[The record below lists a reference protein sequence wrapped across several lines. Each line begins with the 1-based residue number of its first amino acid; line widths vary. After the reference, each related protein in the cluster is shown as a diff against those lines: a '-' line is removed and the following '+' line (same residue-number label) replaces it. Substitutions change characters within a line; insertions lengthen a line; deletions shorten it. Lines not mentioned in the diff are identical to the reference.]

1 MKEVIDLMLLMALE
15 YFNIPY
21 FYRYFFQSTFTS
33 LFNNWS
39 YYLKNYFKVKP
50 NKGESFEL
58 INILKTKGSFTE
70 ECKIIKTTKS
80 LDNLLLDERNEKEVI
95 KDFKSFLNNKN
106 WYKKYGI
113 PYKRNYYLYGM
124 PGTGKTS
131 IVKVL
136 AKEFNYRLY
145 TVDYDQFEHKEVISK
160 LPNEDAIILID
171 EFSYNEYNQSIKK
184 YRNLIMYLD
193 GIHENN
199 NVVTFIITND
209 CYFHTNQKYASL
221 FRNGRID
228 VISYF
233 NYCSINQ
240 AKRILEYLF
249 DEKVEAEEIQK
260 IFPSTILD
268 YFLKGLSAEEII
280 QKIKLEDTTL
290 LESDE
295 ISEIKHEIS
304 EIKRDRE
311 KFEGESYSSSALR
324 KRLRENMKLAK
335 MTDKQKEIYFK
346 RKELTAD
353 SRKEREQI
361 EYENYLKSQETKDKA
376 E

>member
-15 YFNIPY
+15 YFNMPY

-58 INILKTKGSFTE
+58 INILKTKASFTE

-80 LDNLLLDERNEKEVI
+80 LDNLLLDERNQKEVI

-160 LPNEDAIILID
+160 LPNEDAIVLID
-171 EFSYNEYNQSIKK
+171 EFSYDYEYNSNKK

-209 CYFHTNQKYASL
+209 CESHTNQRYASL

-249 DEKVEAEEIQK
+249 NENFEIKEIKK

-280 QKIKLEDTTL
+280 QKIKLEDITL
-290 LESDE
+290 LM
-295 ISEIKHEIS
+295 
-304 EIKRDRE
+304 R
-311 KFEGESYSSSALR
+311 
-324 KRLRENMKLAK
+324 
-335 MTDKQKEIYFK
+335 
-346 RKELTAD
+346 
-353 SRKEREQI
+353 
-361 EYENYLKSQETKDKA
+361 
-376 E
+376 